1 MKIGLALGAGG
12 ARGFAHLGV
21 ARALRELKIPISYIA
36 GTSMGAIVGSVIAA
50 DMLQRVLNWTEEP
63 DWFKLPSLFTKWHLP
78 RCSLLGSKKIES
90 FFSDMICAKTF
101 EDLSIPFAAVATDLT
116 TGEMVVLKSGDLYS
130 AIQASM
136 AIPGVFD
143 PVRREGRIL
152 VDGGLVRSL
161 PVDVCQS
168 MGADKV
174 IAVDVNIQFNDR
186 RVLDDGSLNFISI
199 IDRAFTIVCNKNAE
213 EAWTMGAAD
222 VFLSPPVGDLMMM
235 DLRGAAKI
243 VEIGYRYTMNY
254 ADKLLSMTD
263 CK

>member
-1 MKIGLALGAGG
+1 
-12 ARGFAHLGV
+12 
-21 ARALRELKIPISYIA
+21 
-36 GTSMGAIVGSVIAA
+36 
-50 DMLQRVLNWTEEP
+50 
-63 DWFKLPSLFTKWHLP
+63 
-78 RCSLLGSKKIES
+78 
-90 FFSDMICAKTF
+90 
-101 EDLSIPFAAVATDLT
+101 
-116 TGEMVVLKSGDLYS
+116 
-130 AIQASM
+130 M

-168 MGADKV
+168 MGADMV
-174 IAVDVNIQFNDR
+174 IAVDVNIQFKDR
-186 RVLDDGSLNFISI
+186 RILDDGSLNFISI

-213 EAWTMGAAD
+213 EEWTRGAAD

-235 DLRGAAKI
+235 DLRDAAQI

-263 CK
+263 HK